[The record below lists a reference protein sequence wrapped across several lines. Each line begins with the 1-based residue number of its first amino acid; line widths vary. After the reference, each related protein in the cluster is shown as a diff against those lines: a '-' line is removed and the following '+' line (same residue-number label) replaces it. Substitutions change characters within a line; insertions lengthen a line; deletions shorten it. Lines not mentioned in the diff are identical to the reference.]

1 MQIVQNIERASHA
14 LERPV
19 LAVDVVVLC
28 LRGGSAA
35 VLLQRRTEAPFEGAW
50 ALPGVAVR
58 AEETLLEAAGR
69 ALAEKASLEAA
80 EVQRIHLEQLV
91 TQDGLYRDPRG
102 RTVSVVYLGLVR
114 DAPLLEPE
122 RAVWRPV
129 SEIGLHDLPFDHS
142 ETVTAA
148 LGRLKGKLRYT
159 NIAACLLPATFR
171 IEELEAV
178 YRAVLGRPLYRAN
191 LRSKLLKIGLIERAR
206 VASEAVGLRGG
217 RPPHL
222 YRFRRSL
229 LAAEDR
235 DFI

>member
-1 MQIVQNIERASHA
+1 MQNAGDTTHP

-19 LAVDVVVLC
+19 LAVDVVLLC
-28 LRGGSAA
+28 LRGGSPA
-35 VLLQRRTEAPFEGAW
+35 VLVQRRSEAPFEGAW

-69 ALAEKASLEAA
+69 ALVDKACIEAA
-80 EVQRIHLEQLV
+80 EIQRIHLEQLV

-102 RTVSVVYLGLVR
+102 RTVSIVYLGLVR
-114 DAPLLEPE
+114 DAPHLDPE
-122 RAVWRPV
+122 RAGWRPV
-129 SEIGLHDLPFDHS
+129 SEIGPHDLPFDHS
-142 ETVTAA
+142 ETVTVA

-171 IEELEAV
+171 IEDLEAV

-206 VASEAVGLRGG
+206 VASEAVGRQGG

-222 YRFRRSL
+222 YRFRRSY